1 MPIDKKA
8 LLEKLLEDRKI
19 LEELED
25 KVSLAK
31 IEKEKSQ
38 AQLIDAMDNADEK
51 SVKIITAYGVRNV
64 ARTEY
69 LYASVKKDQQ
79 EEMLKW
85 IDEECG
91 RPDMI
96 KQSVHSSTLSSFV
109 GQRIKAAKPVPA
121 SIINMYFKPGL
132 KISKSK

>member
-1 MPIDKKA
+1 MPVSKKA

-31 IEKEKSQ
+31 AEKAKSQ
-38 AQLIDAMDNADEK
+38 AQLIDAMDEADEK
-51 SVKIITAYGVRNV
+51 SVKISTAYGIRNV
-64 ARTEY
+64 ARTEQ

-109 GQRIKAAKPVPA
+109 GQRITAAKPVPA
-121 SIINMYFKPGL
+121 FIEMYFKPGL
-132 KISKSK
+132 RISKSK